1 MANPREKSPKV
12 VTGRLKMLD
21 SIIDKYH
28 LSSDVDDL
36 IDFGKRYLEDK
47 SSEVRLAAVG
57 LIATLSK

>member
-1 MANPREKSPKV
+1 
-12 VTGRLKMLD
+12 MLD